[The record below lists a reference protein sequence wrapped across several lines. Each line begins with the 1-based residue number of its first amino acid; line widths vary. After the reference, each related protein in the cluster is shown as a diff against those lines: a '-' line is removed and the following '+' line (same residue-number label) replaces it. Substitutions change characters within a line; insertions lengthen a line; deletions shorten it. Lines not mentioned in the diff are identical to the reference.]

1 VADLVDG
8 ANASE
13 GVGAVELNN
22 AKEQMRV
29 VPARRIGQWVSGAIA
44 IALLALTVRAF
55 ATNDKIAWSAIPKY
69 MFSGPI
75 LSGLWHTILLAV
87 LAQGIGVVLGAI
99 IAVTRMSTNP
109 VSRSVSW
116 LYIWVFRGTPLLV
129 QLIFWFNLGL
139 VFDRINLTIPGI
151 DWIILRADTN
161 SLITP
166 FAAALLGL
174 ALNEGAY
181 MAEIVRG
188 GLIGVEPGQTEAS
201 QALGMSPALTLR
213 RVVLPQAIRIIIPP
227 TGNEFINMLKTTSL
241 ASVIAYADIL
251 TGAKQ
256 IYNRNLLTLELLMVA
271 SIWYIIATSLLSVN
285 QFYLERHYSKGAN
298 GGQPA
303 SLLSVWWRAFRPSR
317 TVAR

>member
-1 VADLVDG
+1 VAGPVDG
-8 ANASE
+8 ANAPES
-13 GVGAVELNN
+13 VGTVPLNDAN
-22 AKEQMRV
+22 EQMRV
-29 VPARRIGQWVSGAIA
+29 LPARHIGQWVSGAIA
-44 IALLALTVRAF
+44 LALLALVVRAF
-55 ATNDKIAWSAIPKY
+55 ATNDKIVWNAIPEY

-99 IAVTRMSTNP
+99 IAVMRMSKNP

-116 LYIWVFRGTPLLV
+116 LYIWFFRGTPLLV

-151 DWIILRADTN
+151 DWIIYRADTN

-181 MAEIVRG
+181 MAEIVRS
-188 GLIGVEPGQTEAS
+188 GLIAVEPGQTQAS

-213 RVVLPQAIRIIIPP
+213 RIVLPQAIRVIIPP

-241 ASVIAYADIL
+241 ASVIAYEDIL
-251 TGAKQ
+251 TGAKE

-271 SIWYIIATSLLSVN
+271 SVWYIVATSLLSVN

-298 GGQPA
+298 AGQPP
-303 SLLSVWWRAFRPSR
+303 SFLSVWWRAFRLRR
-317 TVAR
+317 TVAS